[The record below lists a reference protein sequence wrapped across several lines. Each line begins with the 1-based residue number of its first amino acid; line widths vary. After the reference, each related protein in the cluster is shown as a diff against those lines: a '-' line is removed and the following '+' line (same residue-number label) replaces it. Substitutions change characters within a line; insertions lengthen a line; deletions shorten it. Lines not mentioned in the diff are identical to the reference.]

1 MKKTKCIILL
11 VVATSLAAMGLT
23 TQAETISKLVVSDL
37 NAADSGSI
45 LMTIYCLLGPG
56 TGSSD

>member
-1 MKKTKCIILL
+1 MKKMKRIILL
-11 VVATSLAAMGLT
+11 VTATSLAAVGLT

-45 LMTIYCLLGPG
+45 LMTIYCMIGG
-56 TGSSD
+56 GEK